1 MIADLLTSPEEDELS
16 ASLRGLLAARCPSTR
31 VLAMYDGDS
40 SLTRDLW
47 PALGID
53 MGLAGL
59 LVAEQYGGAGA
70 SARDAA
76 VVLEELG
83 RSLAP
88 VPFLTSSVMA
98 VAALLAAQAVD
109 PLREI
114 AGGSLTCALA
124 APLGTCITTFS
135 PTATFD
141 DGGFVHGRVVR
152 VAGTEGSG
160 LLLVPASDP
169 HGMLVLTVVD
179 TATAVLEPL
188 ASLDMS
194 RPLVDLQFAGSPAS
208 VVAQGDSAA
217 EAIRVALL
225 LGAALLASEQ
235 VGIAQWCLD
244 TTVGYLL
251 ERRQFGRLIGSYQAV
266 KHRAADLFIE
276 VETARAVARYAAA
289 TWADGSEDRFVAS
302 ALAQAYC
309 SDVSVRAAQECI
321 QLHGGIGFT
330 WEHPAHLY
338 LKRAKADQVA
348 LGTPG
353 DHRAI
358 LSGLVDLSM

>member
-1 MIADLLTSPEEDELS
+1 MIADLLTSTEEDELS

-40 SLTRDLW
+40 GLAGDLW

-59 LVAEQYGGAGA
+59 LVPEQHGGAGA

-76 VVLEELG
+76 IVLEELG

-98 VAALLAAQAVD
+98 VAALQAAQAAD
-109 PLREI
+109 SLRQI

-124 APLGTCITTFS
+124 VPLGTCVTTFA
-135 PTATFD
+135 PTATLDD
-141 DGGFVHGRVVR
+141 DGLVHGRIGR

-169 HGMLVLTVVD
+169 SGGLVLALVD
-179 TATAVLEPL
+179 TAAAACEPL

-194 RPLVDLQFAGSPAS
+194 RPLANLRFAGSPAI
-208 VVAQGDSAA
+208 VVTQGDSAA
-217 EAIRVALL
+217 DAIRAALL

-289 TWADGSEDRFVAS
+289 AWADGSEDRFVAS
-302 ALAQAYC
+302 AVAQAYC
-309 SDVSVRAAQECI
+309 SDVAVHAAQECV

-358 LSGLVDLSM
+358 LAGLIDLSM